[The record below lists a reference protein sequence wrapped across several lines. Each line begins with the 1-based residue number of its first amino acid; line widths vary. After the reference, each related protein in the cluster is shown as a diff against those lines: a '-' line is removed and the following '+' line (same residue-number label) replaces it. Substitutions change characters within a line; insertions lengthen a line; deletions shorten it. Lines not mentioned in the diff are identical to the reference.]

1 MPLFSICA
9 AICWIPPRCPARYRW
24 TFRFVTSSMSRPV
37 VSVAYR
43 VFLLRIP
50 LYAMQKFCIKIFFA
64 SCATNPM
71 FMICYPLLIFSYL
84 KPYIQ
89 NQTDSDTEADK
100 RCQPVAYKGKCK
112 AGVWH
117 QASRNTDVDKAL
129 KKDQSS
135 HPHPTRVPGRS
146 LACLP
151 MLIHSKAIRSS
162 RIIMIQH
169 PRKPSSSPATAKIK
183 SVWDSE
189 MKFPFFTDETTLL
202 SRPFP

>member
-1 MPLFSICA
+1 MGITKTENILDIALDFWDSWDLEEKIIRSMPLFSICA

-135 HPHPTRVPGRS
+135 HSAPYKV
-146 LACLP
+146 LE
-151 MLIHSKAIRSS
+151 
-162 RIIMIQH
+162 
-169 PRKPSSSPATAKIK
+169 
-183 SVWDSE
+183 D
-189 MKFPFFTDETTLL
+189 LL
-202 SRPFP
+202 HVFRC